1 MRGLRTANRNR
12 SSLQMRH
19 AINLEI
25 LYIVSLKPATV
36 CDPITGFSFPLDV
49 FVVVGVA
56 LRSEVVLFQLRE
68 EIFTFIKSQP

>member
-19 AINLEI
+19 TVNLEI
-25 LYIVSLKPATV
+25 LYIVSFKPATV
-36 CDPITGFSFPLDV
+36 CNPVTGLSFPLDV

-56 LRSEVVLFQLRE
+56 LG
-68 EIFTFIKSQP
+68 I